1 MSRRTKNRNII
12 IIGLSS
18 IVLLMAIGYAA
29 FQTVLKIEGTSNIS
43 STWDVQITGIT
54 KDKTKGNVTEISE
67 PTFDKESANFK
78 VGLESPGDYIYYKV
92 AVTNKGSLAAI
103 AKLGNLTC
111 SNSNALQCG
120 AYADSN
126 VGNIETNTDLT
137 ERRLIIGPNETEYYN
152 VWIKYNDDI
161 TVQPNVT
168 NIDIKLT
175 LTYEQ
180 SDVGITHTTED
191 KCYTGKVL
199 ENGTLTITDYDE
211 KCGTDVVIPETIDG
225 YTVTEIQD
233 GKWDSNIG
241 KTVSPF
247 ANKGITSVVISNNIK
262 NIGVAAFRSN
272 RIANLVLGDNVQTI
286 EGEAFA
292 SNRLTT
298 VNFPSSL
305 KTIGSMSFYG
315 NRLTSLDIPSS
326 ITALGGGAFTY
337 NNLSGDE
344 KYIYGKNNDGS
355 TDYTFLTS
363 YASTDAT
370 KAELPSTIRTIGY
383 AAFRTV
389 TGSYLELPETV
400 KTVNQSAFWQ
410 SAITNIK
417 LNEGLL
423 IIGDNSFAGMPIE
436 SINIPNSVTSIGKSA
451 FTNCKLKTVTI
462 GSGIKTIGINAF
474 QYTELANGTIY
485 NPITSITI
493 NKKEGS
499 ITGSPWGATKAQIN
513 WTGTN

>member
-29 FQTVLKIEGTSNIS
+29 FQTVLNIQGTSNIS

-103 AKLGNLTC
+103 AKLGSLTC
-111 SNSNALQCG
+111 GTSNALQCG

-126 VGNIETNTDLT
+126 VGNIGTNTDLT

-161 TVQPNVT
+161 TVQPNIT
-168 NIDIKLT
+168 NINIKLT

-225 YTVTEIQD
+225 YTVTEIQA
-233 GKWDSNIG
+233 GRWDPTIG
-241 KTVSPF
+241 KTISPF
-247 ANKGITSVVISNNIK
+247 ANKGITSVQFPATLIKIGSLAFTRNNINDLTIPGNIKEINSEAFFQSGIYNLTLSEGITKIGMSAFCNNKLASITIPSTVIALEGGAFAKNQASGDEAYIYGRNSDGSENTTSINSYAGSAVDHLVISENIRKLEYGAFRSVSIESLEIPSSVETIDDVAFFQCGINNIK
-262 NIGVAAFRSN
+262 INEGTQSIGYRTFYSNKFKNI
-272 RIANLVLGDNVQTI
+272 NLPNSLKYIGI
-286 EGEAFA
+286 EAFA
-292 SNRLTT
+292 K
-298 VNFPSSL
+298 SSL
-305 KTIGSMSFYG
+305 ETI
-315 NRLTSLDIPSS
+315 
-326 ITALGGGAFTY
+326 
-337 NNLSGDE
+337 
-344 KYIYGKNNDGS
+344 
-355 TDYTFLTS
+355 
-363 YASTDAT
+363 
-370 KAELPSTIRTIGY
+370 
-383 AAFRTV
+383 
-389 TGSYLELPETV
+389 
-400 KTVNQSAFWQ
+400 
-410 SAITNIK
+410 
-417 LNEGLL
+417 
-423 IIGDNSFAGMPIE
+423 
-436 SINIPNSVTSIGKSA
+436 
-451 FTNCKLKTVTI
+451 TI
-462 GSGIKTIGINAF
+462 GSGIETIGKNAF
-474 QYTELANGTIY
+474 LTETFTSGTIY

>member
-1 MSRRTKNRNII
+1 MNKAKQRNII

-103 AKLGNLTC
+103 AKLGSLTC
-111 SNSNALQCG
+111 GTSNALQCG

-126 VGNIETNTDLT
+126 VGNIGTNTDLT

-152 VWIKYNDDI
+152 VWIKYNNEI
-161 TVQPNVT
+161 TEQPDVT

-233 GKWDSNIG
+233 GRWDSTLG

-247 ANKGITSVVISNNIK
+247 ANKGIT
-262 NIGVAAFRSN
+262 
-272 RIANLVLGDNVQTI
+272 
-286 EGEAFA
+286 
-292 SNRLTT
+292 T
-298 VNFPSSL
+298 VN
-305 KTIGSMSFYG
+305 
-315 NRLTSLDIPSS
+315 IPSS
-326 ITALGGGAFTY
+326 ITYIGNLSFSANSIKDLNLNDGIESIASEAFYGNKISSLYLPNTLKRIGRNAFYSNELKEIDIPSSVTTIQGGAFAY
-337 NNLSGDE
+337 NKITGNNALV
-344 KYIYGKNNDGS
+344 YGRNSDGS
-355 TDYTFLTS
+355 VDYTTLNS
-363 YASTDAT
+363 YAGQDASGLVIPNT
-370 KAELPSTIRTIGY
+370 VKNIDYGAFRAVTGNYLEVPSTVENLLYG
-383 AAFRTV
+383 
-389 TGSYLELPETV
+389 
-400 KTVNQSAFWQ
+400 AFWN
-410 SAITNIK
+410 SFIENIK
-417 LNEGLL
+417 LNEGLRT
-423 IIGDNSFAGMPIE
+423 IGQSAFSNMKIKAID
-436 SINIPNSVTSIGKSA
+436 IPNSVETIGNTA
-451 FTNCKLKTVTI
+451 FMNSSLQTVTI
-462 GSGIKTIGINAF
+462 GSGIKTIGTNAF
-474 QYTELANGTIY
+474 QYAELANGTIY

-513 WTGTN
+513 WIGTN

>member
-67 PTFDKESANFK
+67 PTFDKESASFK

-103 AKLGNLTC
+103 AKLGSLTC
-111 SNSNALQCG
+111 GTSNALQCG

-126 VGNIETNTDLT
+126 VGNIGTNTDLT

-161 TVQPNVT
+161 TVQPNIT
-168 NIDIKLT
+168 NINIKLT

-233 GKWDSNIG
+233 GKWDDNLSKI
-241 KTVSPF
+241 VSPLSNKNITSAILPDSLMVVGRFAF
-247 ANKGITSVVISNNIK
+247 ANNKITNLKLSDSLRQINE
-262 NIGVAAFRSN
+262 GAFQSN
-272 RIANLVLGDNVQTI
+272 RITNLELPATVESIDNCAFWNNTLNSLNIPNTVKYLGGGVFSKNKI
-286 EGEAFA
+286 EGESAYIYGRNSDGSIDYKVLDSYGGSSA
-292 SNRLTT
+292 ADLQL
-298 VNFPSSL
+298 PSSVEII
-305 KTIGSMSFYG
+305 KIYAFRQV
-315 NRLTSLDIPSS
+315 NLTSLEIPSNVKK
-326 ITALGGGAFTY
+326 IDT
-337 NNLSGDE
+337 
-344 KYIYGKNNDGS
+344 
-355 TDYTFLTS
+355 
-363 YASTDAT
+363 
-370 KAELPSTIRTIGY
+370 
-383 AAFRTV
+383 AAFAYAGIQNLT
-389 TGSYLELPETV
+389 
-400 KTVNQSAFWQ
+400 
-410 SAITNIK
+410 
-417 LNEGLL
+417 LNEGLMS
-423 IIGDNSFAGMPIE
+423 IGYRAFLGNKLNML
-436 SINIPNSVTSIGKSA
+436 NIPSTVTSIGE
-451 FTNCKLKTVTI
+451 
-462 GSGIKTIGINAF
+462 NAF
-474 QYTELANGTIY
+474 ESGGTY